1 MGKAMPGRLP
11 ANISQDE
18 LEMVKAMEETAV
30 EMQKEHPD
38 KDIVEHVNGV
48 GSARNPSEDLLLVLR
63 EPLIV
68 RPLEDTGLSWD
79 EETMRVAIR
88 LHDHANPKHHN
99 HPALRVD
106 SSHKLCLPC
115 HDAFNYY
122 CRYKAETPSTVGAA
136 TEGWPNSV
144 IHHHNFASLTASRDI
159 FKCDLCRCVADGL
172 VGQYGEVLTY
182 ENMQRYRVEM
192 CWRSKKEID
201 KTKMFFAIVESGT
214 TKGTYNFNIVYI
226 MDVWSAEQH
235 AASFDLPF
243 AADNAYDYDM
253 DSSTSQQLAKHWL
266 NLCLSDEDDQH
277 KLCNAKIEVYMPTRL
292 LDVASSE
299 ADGMLRLIVTEGL
312 QHEAFITLSHCW
324 GHNEQPILTTEN
336 LEERCL
342 LGTSIDSLP
351 KTFQDAVAVTRWFNV
366 KWLWLSLRRPFPKTN
381 TCANCIADSGEDWL
395 HEAKMMTPTYRQAL
409 LNISADATDAAD
421 SGLFRTRQPNDYV
434 PLSLT
439 VTGLGR
445 TCRFTPALVFQ
456 FSWIY
461 NAPTFERAWVHRERQ
476 LSRRVLHFTDDQMV
490 WECCGTAGHGFA
502 SNIIPGKPLTS
513 RAFGID
519 NKQHVHG
526 LQQSRKEDLASDE
539 EELHLSWDDICE
551 NISRKRL
558 TVLTDMPV
566 VLSSLAEDFAVLLQN
581 KDQYLAGMW
590 RYTLPRSLLWEAK
603 QRRRRTAKLPYI
615 APSWSW
621 MAVSCPTT
629 FDARKSGFYQITY
642 EVVEVQNIDLR
653 YKHANDTFGPLRRG
667 ALTLQG
673 CMRQLRFTLEGSS
686 VDGDYVCKLFVT
698 ENGHQ
703 RLVGPHWHDYEGF
716 LFELKCDR
724 ILEDP
729 TLDCYCLFV
738 STKMVGSL
746 GKSWTELS
754 ALLLKPDE
762 QGEWHRIGIIT
773 FKDFYALQ
781 VRYAMTK
788 PLTKS
793 KTRGLWKK
801 KHEQVREHQTASW
814 NLYKAEKD
822 KQRGWGGEEPKDAE
836 TDVWMPEPDPADLY
850 AFDFGLDMEGLAV
863 LTQETVVVL

>member
-1 MGKAMPGRLP
+1 MVKAMPGRLP

-38 KDIVEHVNGV
+38 LDIMQHVNTSV
-48 GSARNPSEDLLLVLR
+48 AARDPPEDLLLVLR
-63 EPLIV
+63 EPHMV
-68 RPLEDTGLSWD
+68 RTLEDTGLSWED
-79 EETMRVAIR
+79 ETTRVKIG
-88 LHDHANPKHHN
+88 LLPHGNPKHHS
-99 HPALRVD
+99 HPELRVD

-122 CRYKAETPSTVGAA
+122 CRYKSETPSMVGAS

-144 IHHHNFASLTASRDI
+144 IHHHNFASLMASRDL
-159 FKCDLCRCVADGL
+159 FECDLCRRVADGL
-172 VGQYGEVLTY
+172 VGQYGDVLTY
-182 ENMQRYRVEM
+182 ENMKRYRIEM
-192 CWRSKKEID
+192 CWRSKKEVD
-201 KTKMFFAIVESGT
+201 KPKIFFAIVESGI

-235 AASFDLPF
+235 AASFNLPF

-253 DSSTSQQLAKHWL
+253 DSPTSQQLAKHWL

-277 KLCNAKIEVYMPTRL
+277 KLCNSKIEGYMPTRL

-324 GHNEQPILTTEN
+324 GHNEQPILTMEN
-336 LEERCL
+336 LEERWIDCL
-342 LGTSIDSLP
+342 
-351 KTFQDAVAVTRWFNV
+351 
-366 KWLWLSLRRPFPKTN
+366 
-381 TCANCIADSGEDWL
+381 CIVQDSGEDWL

-421 SGLFRTRQPNDYV
+421 SGLFQTRRPNDYV

-439 VTGLGR
+439 VTGLGQ

-461 NAPTFERAWVHRERQ
+461 NAPTFDRAWVHRERQ

-502 SNIIPGKPLTS
+502 GNMIPGKPLIS

-526 LQQSRKEDLASDE
+526 LQQPGNDDLASGE
-539 EELHLSWDDICE
+539 EELHFSWDDICE

-581 KDQYLAGMW
+581 KDQYLAGLW
-590 RYTLPRSLLWEAK
+590 RYTLPRGLLWEAEN
-603 QRRRRTAKLPYI
+603 RRRQTAKLPYI

-629 FDARKSGFYQITY
+629 FDARKSGFYHITY

-653 YKHANDTFGPLRRG
+653 FQHANDTFGPLSRG
-667 ALTLQG
+667 ALALQG
-673 CMRQLRFTLEGSS
+673 YMRQLRFTFEGSFA
-686 VDGDYVCKLFVT
+686 DDDYVCKLFVI
-698 ENGHQ
+698 ENGLK
-703 RLVGPHWHDYEGF
+703 RLVGPHWHNYEGF

-724 ILEDP
+724 IVEDR

-762 QGEWHRIGIIT
+762 QGEWQRIGIIT

-788 PLTKS
+788 RLTKS
-793 KTRGLWKK
+793 KTRIFWKK
-801 KHEQVREHQTASW
+801 KHDQVREHQTASW
-814 NLYKAEKD
+814 KLYKAEKD
-822 KQRGWGGEEPKDAE
+822 RQRDGGEEEPKDAE
-836 TDVWMPEPDPADLY
+836 ADVWMPEPDPADLY
-850 AFDFGLDMEGLAV
+850 AFDFGLEMKGLAV
-863 LTQETVVVL
+863 LRQETVVVV

>member
-1 MGKAMPGRLP
+1 MGKAMPGQLP

-38 KDIVEHVNGV
+38 KDIIEHVNGV

-63 EPLIV
+63 EPLTV
-68 RPLEDTGLSWD
+68 RPLEDTGLLWD
-79 EETMRVAIR
+79 EETTRVAIR
-88 LHDHANPKHHN
+88 LNDHANPKHHN
-99 HPALRVD
+99 HPALRFD

-122 CRYKAETPSTVGAA
+122 CKYKAETP
-136 TEGWPNSV
+136 
-144 IHHHNFASLTASRDI
+144 L
-159 FKCDLCRCVADGL
+159 
-172 VGQYGEVLTY
+172 
-182 ENMQRYRVEM
+182 
-192 CWRSKKEID
+192 
-201 KTKMFFAIVESGT
+201 
-214 TKGTYNFNIVYI
+214 
-226 MDVWSAEQH
+226 
-235 AASFDLPF
+235 
-243 AADNAYDYDM
+243 
-253 DSSTSQQLAKHWL
+253 QLAKHWL

-277 KLCNAKIEVYMPTRL
+277 KLCNAKIEGYMPTRL

-366 KWLWLSLRRPFPKTN
+366 KWLCMYRPTLCPFKRHIVLS
-381 TCANCIADSGEDWL
+381 DSGEDWL

-421 SGLFRTRQPNDYV
+421 SGLFQTRQPNDYV

-439 VTGLGR
+439 VTGLGQ

-461 NAPTFERAWVHRERQ
+461 NAPTFDRAWVHRERQ

-502 SNIIPGKPLTS
+502 SNMIPGKPLTS

-519 NKQHVHG
+519 IKQHVHG
-526 LQQSRKEDLASDE
+526 LQHSRDDDLASSE
-539 EELHLSWDDICE
+539 EELHLSWDDVCV

-603 QRRRRTAKLPYI
+603 QRRRQTAKLPYI

-653 YKHANDTFGPLRRG
+653 YKHPDDTFGPLNRG

-673 CMRQLRFTLEGSS
+673 CMRQLRFTFEGSS
-686 VDGDYVCKLFVT
+686 ADDGYVCKLFVT
-698 ENGHQ
+698 ENGHH

-724 ILEDP
+724 SLEDH

-746 GKSWTELS
+746 GKSWIELS

-762 QGEWHRIGIIT
+762 QGEWQRIGVIT

-788 PLTKS
+788 RLTKS
-793 KTRGLWKK
+793 KTRRLWKK
-801 KHEQVREHQTASW
+801 KHEQVSEHQTASW

-822 KQRGWGGEEPKDAE
+822 RQRDRGEEEHKDVE
-836 TDVWMPEPDPADLY
+836 TDVWLPEPDPADLY
-850 AFDFGLDMEGLAV
+850 AFDSGLDMKGLAV
-863 LTQETVVVL
+863 LRQETVVVV